1 MTKSEFLEMLKN
13 KKQEDKIWVLKI
25 IKRKKTQY

>member
-1 MTKSEFLEMLKN
+1 MTKSDFLEMLKN

-25 IKRKKTQY
+25 KRKKTQY